1 MRVKAKACNY
11 GILGETDLRCV
22 AVAVSVCDGK
32 ANESTI
38 KVKRLNLG

>member
-22 AVAVSVCDGK
+22 AVAVAVAVSVCDGK
-32 ANESTI
+32 AKKR
-38 KVKRLNLG
+38 KVM